1 VTATKGKESD
11 VKRLHAGLVAAVVAL
26 TLAGAALAGPTT
38 YAGPWAWTAGATA
51 GSAYSSSWKYNYFFK
66 NGSGHDTTVTFIDNV
81 TYSWHATVR
90 NTSSVT
96 YTYWF
101 VSNVKRGYCRANS
114 AYFWGSC
121 AVVN

>member
-1 VTATKGKESD
+1 MKKLG
-11 VKRLHAGLVAAVVAL
+11 AGLIAVVVAL
-26 TLAGAALAGPTT
+26 TLAAAALAGTTT
-38 YAGPWAWTAGATA
+38 YAGPQQWSQNQGA
-51 GSAYSSSWKYNYFFK
+51 GSSFGSGWKYNYFFK
-66 NGSGHDTTVTFIDNV
+66 NGSGYDATVTFIDNV
-81 TYSWHATVR
+81 SYSWHATVR
-90 NTSSVT
+90 NTSSTT